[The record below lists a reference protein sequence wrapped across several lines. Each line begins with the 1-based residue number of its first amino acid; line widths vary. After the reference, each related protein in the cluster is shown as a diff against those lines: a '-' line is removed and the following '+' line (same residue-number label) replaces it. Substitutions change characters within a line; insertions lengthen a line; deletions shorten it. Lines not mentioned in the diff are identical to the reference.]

1 MEIIIAVLA
10 VPIVVDVVVLAVVP
24 TTSRSLSLALM
35 SVPLVDAV
43 VVVVCDSF
51 AAATCLRRPPTPIPN
66 TPVRVGPKIVCECLR
81 PVAPG
86 NPEMLRGLTAPT
98 EADPPPAP
106 LPLPLSPSESSG
118 ESGGLEG
125 SPSSGHFVVSAREA
139 AAM

>member
-10 VPIVVDVVVLAVVP
+10 VLVVDVVVVLAIVP
-24 TTSRSLSLALM
+24 TASRSLSLALM
-35 SVPLVDAV
+35 GVPLVVVVVIVV

-51 AAATCLRRPPTPIPN
+51 TAATCLRRPPTPIPS
-66 TPVRVGPKIVCECLR
+66 TPVRDGPKIVCECLR

-86 NPEMLRGLTAPT
+86 NPEMLRGLAAPT
-98 EADPPPAP
+98 EADPP
-106 LPLPLSPSESSG
+106 PLPLSPSESSG